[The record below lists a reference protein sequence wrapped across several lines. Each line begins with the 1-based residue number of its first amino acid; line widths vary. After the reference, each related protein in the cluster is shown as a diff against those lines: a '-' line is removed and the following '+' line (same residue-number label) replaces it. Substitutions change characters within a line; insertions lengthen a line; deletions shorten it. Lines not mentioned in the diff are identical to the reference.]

1 MFILFFIFTFIFTF
15 TLISISISTSFAIS
29 SPTIKHNN
37 PIPSVYVSSISEF

>member
-15 TLISISISTSFAIS
+15 TLISISTSFAIS